1 MLNKVLFYF
10 QKINFLISYL
20 FKNEI
25 NEKKLYK
32 KFITQEK
39 LVVFDIG
46 SNLGTY
52 SIFISRL
59 FTDKKLEI
67 HSFEPINNLLEK
79 QKIKHGKLFKNHGIV
94 SKDAGEIEFYERSIT
109 SQSSTRRESGTIGD
123 KIISTYKVQSIN
135 ISDYILEKNIR
146 KIDILKI
153 DTEGSELDIIY
164 SIKDKLLS
172 LGIKV
177 IKIETTYSSFDE
189 NKLLNVLEIFKIL
202 SENNY
207 VYYGT
212 NNTKYFNNKLLFSDS
227 FFILEN

>member
-10 QKINFLISYL
+10 QKINFLIGYL

-52 SIFISRL
+52 SIFISQL

-67 HSFEPINNLLEK
+67 HSFEPINSLLDK
-79 QKIKHGKLFKNHGIV
+79 QKIKYGKLFKNHGII

-109 SQSSTRRESGTIGD
+109 SQSSTKSESGTIGD

-135 ISDYILEKNIR
+135 LLDYILEKNIR

-153 DTEGSELDIIY
+153 DTEGSELDIMH
-164 SIKDKLLS
+164 SIKDKLVS

-189 NKLLNVLEIFKIL
+189 NKLQNVLEIFKIL

-207 VYYGT
+207 VYYGS

-227 FFILEN
+227 FFILDS